1 VRSYLF
7 GVRDFAMLRPMG
19 DRPDL
24 LASDAERERAVA
36 RLRRGVATGR
46 LTVDELDERSARAY
60 AARTRGELDA
70 LVGDLPGHGSALD
83 APASRPPVDTGG
95 LGRQPFTFVFEYPV
109 APAQAIDAALQTMVP
124 ALARAGYELAG
135 RDHRR
140 LVFDFAYRPG
150 WVVLPVLALP
160 IVGLLA
166 LAVKEHDRV
175 SVDFED
181 GSHGGTRMVISG
193 RAPRRVRRA
202 FAELGPE
209 S

>member
-1 VRSYLF
+1 V
-7 GVRDFAMLRPMG
+7 V
-19 DRPDL
+19 DRPEV

-36 RLRRGVATGR
+36 RLRRGVSTGR

-70 LVGDLPGHGSALD
+70 LLEDLPGHTSALD
-83 APASRPPVDTGG
+83 APAAPHPVDPGG
-95 LGRQPFTFVFEYPV
+95 LGRQPFTFVFEHPV
-109 APAQAIDAALQTMVP
+109 APAEAIDAALRTMVP

-135 RDHRR
+135 RDDRR

-150 WVVLPVLALP
+150 WVVLPVLFLP

-181 GSHGGTRMVISG
+181 APRGGTRMVING

-202 FAELGPE
+202 FAELGP
-209 S
+209 